1 MSTGGGELS
10 LSASAIV
17 APAVSGS
24 HVLRIDGYS
33 LTKGLGNGKYIA
45 SEAFAV
51 GGHRW
56 RLLYYPDSLDPND
69 SDWISVMLHC
79 DHVAG
84 GLDDVKA
91 KFTMSLLDQDGNPVP
106 SYSKTSQLCSF
117 SGSQSARLATGYE
130 LIKRSKLEGSVYLKD
145 DRFSVRCDVTVAKEM
160 FTKAIPV
167 ADRRKRLTIS
177 PTMSSL
183 ILVLACVHFLS
194 VIVVVLSGQ

>member
-1 MSTGGGELS
+1 MSVDDGEPS

-51 GGHRW
+51 GRHRW
-56 RLLYYPDSLDPND
+56 RLLYYPDSLDSND

-79 DHVAG
+79 DHTDD
-84 GLDDVKA
+84 LDEVKA

-106 SYSKTSQLCSF
+106 SYSKTSPLCSF
-117 SGSQSARLATGYE
+117 SGSQSARVATGYD
-130 LIKRSKLEGSVYLKD
+130 LIKRSELEG
-145 DRFSVRCDVTVAKEM
+145 
-160 FTKAIPV
+160 
-167 ADRRKRLTIS
+167 
-177 PTMSSL
+177 
-183 ILVLACVHFLS
+183 
-194 VIVVVLSGQ
+194 

>member
-1 MSTGGGELS
+1 MSVVGGEPS

-56 RLLYYPDSLDPND
+56 RLLYYPDSLDSND

-79 DHVAG
+79 DQADD
-84 GLDDVKA
+84 LDEVKA
-91 KFTMSLLDQDGNPVP
+91 KFTMSLLDQHGNP
-106 SYSKTSQLCSF
+106 C
-117 SGSQSARLATGYE
+117 LATGYD
-130 LIKRSKLEGSVYLKD
+130 LIKRSELEGSVYLKG
-145 DRFSVRCDVTVAKEM
+145 DRFSVRCDVTVAKEI

-167 ADRRKRLTIS
+167 TRQFFYLHR
-177 PTMSSL
+177 SL
-183 ILVLACVHFLS
+183 
-194 VIVVVLSGQ
+194 